1 MSDKKIKAATQEIL
15 EVLRKHDLSAFF
27 VLQGRELCE
36 TRWRYATWSC
46 FEQVPTPGGSMVHF
60 RTRKGG
66 AGERRPDKDI
76 QDSVTIAYSFAMELG
91 KAAMP
96 AIHTW
101 EDLKKKLGAE
111 SWEEFR
117 GEPPKWDLL

>member
-36 TRWRYATWSC
+36 TRWRFSTWSC
-46 FEQVPTPGGSMVHF
+46 FEQTPHPSGSEIRF

-66 AGERRPDKDI
+66 SGERRPERDI
-76 QDSVTIAYSFAMELG
+76 ADSANVARSFAEELG
-91 KAAMP
+91 KAAMSS
-96 AIHTW
+96 IGTW
-101 EDLKKKLGAE
+101 KQLEDKLGAE
-111 SWEEFR
+111 GTTDFR
-117 GEPPKWDLL
+117 GPPPPWDLT